1 MKGPTMTDIYLYVNS
16 HVVNVAQAFEVFY
29 QQARNKKT
37 YNLEECRRIFDLALL
52 SDHTKQFRDIL
63 REHYV
68 EVLEVKSKAV

>member
-1 MKGPTMTDIYLYVNS
+1 MTELYLYVNS
-16 HVVNVAQAFEVFY
+16 LPVSISQVFETFY

-37 YNLEECRRIFDLALL
+37 FNLEECRRIFDLAFE
-52 SDHTKQFRDIL
+52 SDNAKQFRDIL